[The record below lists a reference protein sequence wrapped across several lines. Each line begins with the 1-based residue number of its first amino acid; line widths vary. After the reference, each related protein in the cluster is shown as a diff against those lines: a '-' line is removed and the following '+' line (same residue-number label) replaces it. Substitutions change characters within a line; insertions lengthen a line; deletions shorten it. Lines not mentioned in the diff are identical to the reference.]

1 MSGLSV
7 GLMASVS
14 WFAQEFRKAKALQDK
29 FEANK
34 AAQQA
39 AEGEGDKEREDS
51 MKGSRPKE
59 D

>member
-1 MSGLSV
+1 
-7 GLMASVS
+7 MASVS
-14 WFAQEFRKAKALQDK
+14 WFAQEFRKVKALQDK

-39 AEGEGDKEREDS
+39 AEGEEDKERENSRKD
-51 MKGSRPKE
+51 SRPKE